1 MKLIEGKA
9 IRLDKE
15 NIDLS
20 FGEFG
25 KILVIENPTKTQF
38 DALCTIAKDIR
49 GFVTLDKMY
58 IWDANAATHD
68 AIKTELL
75 KQQGIEIKDPY
86 CGFIFSN
93 NKLGVD
99 GYRYLKNHDYTVD
112 PNEEYAKHIM
122 LKNNYTLRIFSKD
135 LIINAKNHHTI

>member
-9 IRLDKE
+9 IYLDKE

-38 DALCTIAKDIR
+38 NALYTITKDIR
-49 GFVTLDKMY
+49 GFVTLNKMY

-68 AIKTELL
+68 AIKTQLL
-75 KQQGIEIKDPY
+75 KQQGIEIEDPY

-99 GYRYLKNHDYTVD
+99 GYRYLKNHD
-112 PNEEYAKHIM
+112 
-122 LKNNYTLRIFSKD
+122 
-135 LIINAKNHHTI
+135 